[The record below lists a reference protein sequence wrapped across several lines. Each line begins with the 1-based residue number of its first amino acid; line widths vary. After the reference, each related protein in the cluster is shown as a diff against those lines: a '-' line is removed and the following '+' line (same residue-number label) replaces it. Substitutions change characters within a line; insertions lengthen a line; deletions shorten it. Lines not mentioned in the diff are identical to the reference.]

1 MIDNSYITKKIKLAT
16 KLMEL
21 HGENDFKV
29 RGLQKTAETI
39 GALDEQLS
47 ELETSQLEKL
57 EGIGKSTA
65 GKIAEIVEK
74 GSFDQLDELLAKTP
88 EGVIEMLGLPGFGS
102 KKIAQLWS
110 EAGAET
116 LEDLLRL
123 CQQGK
128 IAALKGFGDKSQ
140 ETLQRAVE
148 FKMDC
153 RGWFKYA
160 AVEPVFKEIV
170 QFIETEL
177 PQANIS
183 ETGALRRRMDV
194 ISIVDILVGH
204 NDFDG
209 LRKVIGKMEELEEV
223 KKQSGPFTWVGIH
236 VPTKARV
243 KVRLCKPKEYDK
255 MLMQTTGSVQHLN
268 AVLENGNKLKNVI
281 PTMNG
286 EGEAGIYE
294 SQGLSYIEPEM
305 REGIFEIQ
313 KAAKKEL
320 PTLVEME
327 DLRGILHNH
336 STYSDGK
343 HTLRQMAEHCKAL
356 GYEYLGISDHS
367 QTAVYASGLYEY
379 NVKEQQEEIKKLN
392 VELAPFKIFS
402 GIESDILPDG
412 SLDYPD
418 EILAS
423 FDFIVASVH
432 SGLNMDINKATNRLL
447 AAIRN
452 PYTTIL
458 GHMTGRLLLE
468 REGYPV
474 DHKEIIHACAENNV
488 VIEIN
493 ASPYRLDI
501 DWKWVHYAL
510 ENGVMLSINPDAHSK
525 DGYQN
530 MYYGLLAGRKGGLTK
545 EMTLN
550 AKTLAEIK
558 AYFEER
564 KAKITS

>member
-29 RGLQKTAETI
+29 RGLQKTVDTI
-39 GALDEQLS
+39 DALDEQLS

-65 GKIAEIVEK
+65 SKIAEIAEK
-74 GSFDQLDELLAKTP
+74 GSFDQLDELLEKTP
-88 EGVIEMLGLPGFGS
+88 EGVIEMLGLPGFGP
-102 KKIAQLWS
+102 KKIRQLWN

-116 LEDLLRL
+116 LEELLEL
-123 CQQGK
+123 CHQGK
-128 IAALKGFGDKSQ
+128 IATLKGFGDKSQ
-140 ETLQRAVE
+140 ETLLRAVE

-160 AVEPVFKEIV
+160 VLEPVFTSIVKFIQKEIPLAKV
-170 QFIETEL
+170 
-177 PQANIS
+177 S

-194 ISIVDILVGH
+194 VSVVDILVGH
-204 NDFDG
+204 DDFESVRRA
-209 LRKVIGKMEELEEV
+209 LEKMEELEVE
-223 KKQSGPFTWVGIH
+223 KSKSGPFTCAGTH

-243 KVRLCKPKEYDK
+243 KVRLCPTKEYDK
-255 MLMQTTGSVQHLN
+255 TLMLTTGSVLHLN
-268 AVLENGNKLKNVI
+268 AVLDNGNKLKDVVH
-281 PTMNG
+281 TMNG
-286 EGEAGIYE
+286 HGEAGIYE
-294 SQGLSYIEPEM
+294 SQGLAYIEPEL
-305 REGIFEIQ
+305 REGQFEIE

-320 PTLVEME
+320 PVLVEMA
-327 DLRGILHNH
+327 DLKGILHNH

-343 HTLRQMAEHCKAL
+343 HSLRQMAEHCKSL

-392 VELAPFKIFS
+392 EELAPFKIFS

-501 DWKWVHYAL
+501 DWKWVNYAL
-510 ENGVMLSINPDAHSK
+510 EQGVMLSINPDAHSM
-525 DGYQN
+525 DGYKN
-530 MYYGLLAGRKGGLTK
+530 MYYGVLAGRKGGLTK

-550 AKTLAEIK
+550 AKNLTGIAS
-558 AYFEER
+558 YFEDR
-564 KAKITS
+564 KAKITN